1 MRLLRLP
8 PLALVVFIP
17 TLCIYSQNVGI
28 NTTGATPD
36 ASAMLDIVSTDK
48 GMLIPRMTT
57 AQRTAIS
64 SPATGLMV
72 YDTST
77 GSFWYFNGTIWVE
90 ITNESTDDNGIYGGD
105 GTTPTGTDVTITD
118 YINFDA
124 NTFYVDGT
132 NDKIG
137 IGINTPGAKF
147 EIQGSSGDE
156 NTEGVLRLQ
165 GPSGTGS
172 SNLRMGVVT
181 GSRSW
186 IQSHGGLPL
195 YINSLGND
203 VIMNSAG
210 GNVGIGT
217 TSPSEKLDLEGNL
230 EMNDYNIY
238 NGDDVYV
245 NDVYNTG
252 EEDAIEFWADLRME
266 SSTLID
272 MPMNMKYSQ
281 TTTDQSFGSSYSTSR
296 TISVTARA
304 GQRVLLMAW
313 ANVDHDDEEVI
324 YVRLTRDGTQI
335 GETTTFEED
344 DQTGSWVDDFVVYYQ
359 WVDVPGDG
367 TFTYDMDIRGDDGSG
382 LTAFS
387 ASFVALVF

>member
-1 MRLLRLP
+1 MRLLLLLP
-8 PLALVVFIP
+8 LLIFTPCLY
-17 TLCIYSQNVGI
+17 TYSQNVGI

-36 ASAMLDIVSTDK
+36 ASAMLDVVSTDK
-48 GMLIPRMTT
+48 GILVPRMTT

-77 GSFWYFNGTIWVE
+77 GSFWYFNGTVWVE
-90 ITNESTDDNGIYGGD
+90 ITNESADDNGIYGGS
-105 GTTPTGTDVTITD
+105 GTTPTSTDVTLTDILSFDGGSTLYLDGTSNSVGVGTAGVDAKLEVSGDIMSSSDDARLRLMRTSGDNYIDYENSNNLYFRSIDITD
-118 YINFDA
+118 ASPNIYMTI
-124 NTFYVDGT
+124 
-132 NDKIG
+132 
-137 IGINTPGAKF
+137 
-147 EIQGSSGDE
+147 ES
-156 NTEGVLRLQ
+156 
-165 GPSGTGS
+165 
-172 SNLRMGVVT
+172 
-181 GSRSW
+181 
-186 IQSHGGLPL
+186 
-195 YINSLGND
+195 
-203 VIMNSAG
+203 G

-217 TSPSEKLDLEGNL
+217 TTPSQKLDLEGNL

-272 MPMNMKYSQ
+272 MPMNMQYSQ

>member
-1 MRLLRLP
+1 MRLLLP
-8 PLALVVFIP
+8 LLPLLVFTP
-17 TLCIYSQNVGI
+17 CLFTYSQNVGI

-36 ASAMLDIVSTDK
+36 ASAMLDVVSTDK
-48 GMLIPRMTT
+48 GILVPRMTT

-77 GSFWYFNGTIWVE
+77 GSFWYFNGTVWVE
-90 ITNESTDDNGIYGGD
+90 ITNESADDNGIYGGS
-105 GTTPTGTDVTITD
+105 GTTPTNTDVTLTDILSFDGGSTLYLDGTSNSVGVGTAGVDAKLEVSGDIMSTSDNARLRLMRTSGDNYIDYENSNNLHFRSIDITD
-118 YINFDA
+118 ASPNIYMTI
-124 NTFYVDGT
+124 
-132 NDKIG
+132 
-137 IGINTPGAKF
+137 
-147 EIQGSSGDE
+147 ES
-156 NTEGVLRLQ
+156 
-165 GPSGTGS
+165 
-172 SNLRMGVVT
+172 
-181 GSRSW
+181 
-186 IQSHGGLPL
+186 
-195 YINSLGND
+195 
-203 VIMNSAG
+203 G

-217 TSPSEKLDLEGNL
+217 TTPSQKLDLEGNL

-281 TTTDQSFGSSYSTSR
+281 TTTDQAFGSSYSTSR